1 MKEPLNT
8 FEEQIPKDK
17 TGHKS
22 PIDISPI
29 RLSDV
34 EEDMPAKVHE
44 EMQTEPVDIVQSE
57 VQTELATKMK
67 LCQTEWEQKGIG
79 CQMEWE
85 QKGIRCQMAWEEKG
99 IGCQMEIENAVK
111 ETQTKYG
118 TQVQETQT
126 ETVSKVQ
133 ETQTEKH
140 MEDKQCETNWE
151 QQGMACQTEIE
162 NAVKET
168 QTEIEDN
175 NILTVDRIEIVE
187 RVETQGTQTDL
198 AELEAMQPFWEVDG
212 PNPLDVDNKDDTE
225 IESILSSASKS
236 EDVPKIATGAGLDMR
251 RGEYHEVEFPPVAS
265 TLVKHKPVES
275 TPKQR
280 TPSPID
286 LCTTTKG
293 TVKKKK
299 SEEENTTPKK
309 VIPLCAI
316 SEDLRDVLRGVSKQK
331 PSDLKLTPAHGIN
344 LGRSGSLSKVNIQ
357 QQMCV
362 KDDIPAT
369 DLRKKDN
376 ESPKNEDGPG
386 IKLTSPLAYSSLSGR
401 QFINTRGSTLLAGYG
416 GFGKRHTPPIL
427 RSSSHALAGFY
438 ANTPDRSRS
447 SGARNLFSSMSPPAT
462 SASRNLFTSITS
474 QPKKCASG
482 DIEDSLGNF
491 VSFFGG
497 MKQWCIRDNPRSAR
511 PSQEHQMV
519 RWNPSMI
526 TTMHGTVDVKGE
538 VVEVKRRKI
547 LSTAASCPSHS
558 MTDVD
563 VQDKVEENLQQKF
576 PATSHQPPMSFK

>member
-1 MKEPLNT
+1 
-8 FEEQIPKDK
+8 
-17 TGHKS
+17 
-22 PIDISPI
+22 
-29 RLSDV
+29 
-34 EEDMPAKVHE
+34 
-44 EMQTEPVDIVQSE
+44 
-57 VQTELATKMK
+57 MK
-67 LCQTEWEQKGIG
+67 LCQTEWEQKGIR
-79 CQMEWE
+79 CQTEWE
-85 QKGIRCQMAWEEKG
+85 QKGIGCQTAWEQKG
-99 IGCQMEIENAVK
+99 IGCQTEIENAVK
-111 ETQTKYG
+111 ETQTEYG

-168 QTEIEDN
+168 QTEIQDN
-175 NILTVDRIEIVE
+175 NILTVDRLEIVE
-187 RVETQGTQTDL
+187 HMEMQGTQMDL

-225 IESILSSASKS
+225 TESILSSASKS

-316 SEDLRDVLRGVSKQK
+316 SEDPRDVLRGISKQK
-331 PSDLKLTPAHGIN
+331 PSDLKLTPAHGMN
-344 LGRSGSLSKVNIQ
+344 PGGSLSKVNIE

-376 ESPKNEDGPG
+376 ESPKSEDGPG
-386 IKLTSPLAYSSLSGR
+386 IKPTLPLAYSSLSG
-401 QFINTRGSTLLAGYG
+401 
-416 GFGKRHTPPIL
+416 
-427 RSSSHALAGFY
+427 
-438 ANTPDRSRS
+438 
-447 SGARNLFSSMSPPAT
+447 
-462 SASRNLFTSITS
+462 
-474 QPKKCASG
+474 
-482 DIEDSLGNF
+482 
-491 VSFFGG
+491 
-497 MKQWCIRDNPRSAR
+497 
-511 PSQEHQMV
+511 
-519 RWNPSMI
+519 
-526 TTMHGTVDVKGE
+526 
-538 VVEVKRRKI
+538 
-547 LSTAASCPSHS
+547 
-558 MTDVD
+558 
-563 VQDKVEENLQQKF
+563 
-576 PATSHQPPMSFK
+576 